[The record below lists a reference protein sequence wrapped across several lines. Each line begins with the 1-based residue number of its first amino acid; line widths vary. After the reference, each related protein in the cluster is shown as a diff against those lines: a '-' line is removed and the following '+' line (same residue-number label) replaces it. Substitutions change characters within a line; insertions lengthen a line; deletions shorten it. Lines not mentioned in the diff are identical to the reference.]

1 MTDDHERQR
10 RKFLRHR
17 KDNATPVAIVC
28 TDRKE
33 HRRVHLAPVIFF
45 ADENVVELS
54 EVLLLRESGS
64 GAVVPAGAADR
75 RAAVRVPKT
84 GEFTPDALKAAAAW
98 EFSCPLCSRKPRV
111 PKALLIAAVTSGAKV
126 VDVSYTD

>member
-1 MTDDHERQR
+1 MTDDYERQR

-28 TDRKE
+28 TDREE
-33 HRRVHLAPVIFF
+33 HRRVHLAPAIYF
-45 ADENVVELS
+45 ADEGVIEVS

-64 GAVVPAGAADR
+64 GAAVPAGSAGR
-75 RAAVRVPKT
+75 RPGVRVPKT
-84 GEFTPDALKAAAAW
+84 DEFTPDALKAAAVW
-98 EFSCPLCSRKPRV
+98 EFSCPLCPRTPRV